1 MLADL
6 PAAAATALLVLLRCG
21 PLVLLVPAGV
31 LGRAVLL
38 AAMVALLGPL
48 VQGAAAAQLR
58 AAGVADGYTL
68 WRLAPLF
75 GREAL
80 VGLTLALGAL
90 LPWAAAR
97 SAGRLIDAQ
106 LGPAPRPALAARL
119 YGLLALALFFAL
131 GGGRVLCAALATSYA
146 LVPLTASGPG
156 PVPLPRPAAPLLL
169 VGKLLAWA
177 LGLALPVLA
186 AQLLSQIGV
195 RAVASVLDRGRL
207 PSEPAARTI
216 TAVLWL
222 ACLVWGATALGALEA
237 GTIAAL
243 PQVLRHALERLTR

>member
-1 MLADL
+1 MPVELSAS
-6 PAAAATALLVLLRCG
+6 AAATALLVLLRCG

-38 AAMVALLGPL
+38 AVMVALLGPL

-58 AAGVADGYTL
+58 AAGVTDGPAL

-106 LGPAPRPALAARL
+106 LGTAPRTPVATRL

-146 LVPLTASGPG
+146 LVPLTAVVPL
-156 PVPLPRPAAPLLL
+156 PLPRPAAPLLL
-169 VGKLLAWA
+169 VGTLFAWA

-207 PSEPAARTI
+207 PSEPAARTL

-222 ACLVWGATALGALEA
+222 ACLLWGATALGAREA